1 MGMTYDSKAHDKSL
15 RCVKVSTWGYPLEV
29 FGALFWSS
37 VTVQLTT
44 LKLSGLNKLP
54 LTKLS

>member
-1 MGMTYDSKAHDKSL
+1 MTYDSKAQDKSL
-15 RCVKVSTWGYPLEV
+15 RYVKVSTWGYPLEV

-44 LKLSGLNKLP
+44 LKLNGLNKLP
-54 LTKLS
+54 LTRLS